1 MCENLGASFML
12 RQVAHTWLI
21 SVTRALRY

>member
-1 MCENLGASFML
+1 ML

-21 SVTRALRY
+21 SETRA